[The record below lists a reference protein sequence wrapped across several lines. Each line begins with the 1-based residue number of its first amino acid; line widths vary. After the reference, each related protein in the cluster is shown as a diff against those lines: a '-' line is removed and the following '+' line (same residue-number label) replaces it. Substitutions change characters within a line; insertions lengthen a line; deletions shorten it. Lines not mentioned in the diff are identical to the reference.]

1 MYIIQRIGDL
11 FTSIGARWRHW
22 QYERKCIKY
31 FGAKPETIYLSKD
44 DFDSL
49 IQRLNEPSDPKSLE
63 KLKEL
68 MNRTSPWENE
78 ST

>member
-1 MYIIQRIGDL
+1 MINIRNIWYNLI
-11 FTSIGARWRHW
+11 SKYYHW

-31 FGAKPETIYLSKD
+31 FGAKPETVYLSKEN
-44 DFDSL
+44 FDNL
-49 IQRLNEPSDPKSLE
+49 VQRLNEPPNPKSLE

-68 MNRTSPWENE
+68 MNRTPPWENE